1 MMKIK
6 IKCFS
11 QVKYALET
19 DELILELESGI
30 TTDALQNVIRCSNM
44 AIEHKFCSILC
55 FKINRWKWCDK
66 LSYYLNF
73 YHLSTLH
80 RGDKHY
86 FITIF

>member
-30 TTDALQNVIRCSNM
+30 TTYALQNVIREKANG
-44 AIEHKFCSILC
+44 
-55 FKINRWKWCDK
+55 K
-66 LSYYLNF
+66 LDGISLRVAVNQKYVKANTNLKD
-73 YHLSTLH
+73 
-80 RGDKHY
+80 GDEVV
-86 FITIF
+86 FIPPVQGG